1 MLFNLDDDIGE
12 RHDVAASHAR
22 IVERL
27 LGLAEKARDDLGDAV
42 TGQKGKNVRRA
53 GKL

>member
-12 RHDVAASHAR
+12 RHDLAASHAR

-27 LGLAEKARDDLGDAV
+27 LGLAEKARDDLGDAA
-42 TGQKGKNVRRA
+42 TGREG
-53 GKL
+53 